1 MEYPKK
7 LSPKQ
12 AHLGENAFKMVLY
25 IDVKLPWYHMNV
37 FHPINLPVCSSGQES
52 RNHDL
57 LKKPFFQLENVC
69 DKVASTGNFF
79 AGNTSK

>member
-1 MEYPKK
+1 MKYPKK
-7 LSPKQ
+7 IEPK
-12 AHLGENAFKMVLY
+12 AGSFRGDAFKMVLY